1 MRFNHAV
8 LLVGAGFLMACEDSV
23 TAPGAETFTA
33 TLNGANER
41 PTPLP
46 TTATGA
52 GSFTLSADRNTLTW
66 TLALTGA
73 NNVVASHIH
82 FGGASIG
89 GGPIVFPLYA
99 APKANNP
106 AIAGSVTRAAFL
118 SPLGVSFD
126 TLIALLESGDA
137 YLNIHTDDGVAPT
150 NTGPGDF
157 ASGEIRGQIIK
168 Q

>member
-1 MRFNHAV
+1 MRFNLTL
-8 LLVGAGFLMACEDSV
+8 LLVAAGFLTGCEDDV

-33 TLNGANER
+33 ALNGANER

-46 TTATGA
+46 TSATGA
-52 GSFTLSADRNTLTW
+52 GSFTLSADRNTFTW
-66 TLALTGA
+66 SITLTGA
-73 NNVVASHIH
+73 TNVVASHIH

-89 GGPIVFPLYA
+89 GGPIVLPLYGA
-99 APKANNP
+99 AKANNP
-106 AIAGSVTRAAFL
+106 SISGSVTRAAFL

-137 YLNIHTDDGVAPT
+137 YVNIHTDDGVAPA
-150 NTGPGDF
+150 NTGPGDYP
-157 ASGEIRGQIIK
+157 SGEIRGQIIR

>member
-1 MRFNHAV
+1 MRFNLV
-8 LLVGAGFLMACEDSV
+8 LLLVAAGFLTACEDDV

-41 PTPLP
+41 PVALP
-46 TTATGA
+46 TLATGT
-52 GSFTLSADRNTLTW
+52 GSFTLSADRNSLTW

-89 GGPIVFPLYA
+89 GGPIVFGLYA
-99 APKANNP
+99 AAKANNP
-106 AIAGSVTRAAFL
+106 LISGSVTRAAFS

-126 TLIALLESGDA
+126 TLISLLESGDT

-157 ASGEIRGQIIK
+157 ASGEIRGQIIR